1 MKILIL
7 SPLWGHEH
15 MPLNLFL
22 DKIRIAGFDGIDTW
36 IPENADDKNILFDYL
51 QRHEMPIV
59 THQHRAQGNTFAEFK
74 QSFLQNLYECA
85 EPSPVLINSH
95 TGRDWF
101 TLEQNLELLDIAQN
115 FSDKTGIKVA
125 HETHRGRMGYSPQT
139 TAELMQRNKH
149 YQITADLSH
158 WTCVTE
164 SLLQNFGNVLD
175 IALPRTLH
183 IHARIGYE
191 NGPQVPDPR
200 APEWAYVQE
209 AFLCWWDRI
218 VEYNRNEG
226 HETLTFTTEF
236 GPPPYMLTV
245 PFSNTP
251 VASQFEIN
259 CYMKDLL
266 RARYAG

>member
-22 DKIRIAGFDGIDTW
+22 DKIRVAGFDGIDTW
-36 IPENADDKNILFDYL
+36 TTEKAADKKILFDYL
-51 QRHEMPIV
+51 QKHEMPIV
-59 THQHRAQGNTFAEFK
+59 THQHRAQGDTFDEFK

-101 TLEQNLELLDIAQN
+101 TVEQNLELLDIAQN
-115 FSDKTGIKVA
+115 FSHKTGIKVA

-139 TAELMQRNKH
+139 TAELMHRNKH

-158 WTCVTE
+158 WACVTE
-164 SLLQNFGNVLD
+164 SLLQNFGHVLD
-175 IALPRTLH
+175 IALPRALH
-183 IHARIGYE
+183 IHARVGYE
-191 NGPQVPDPR
+191 NGPQVSDPR
-200 APEWAYVQE
+200 APEWAYALD
-209 AFLCWWDRI
+209 AFLGWWDRV
-218 VEYNRNEG
+218 VEYHRNAG

-236 GPPPYMLTV
+236 GPPPYMPTV
-245 PFSNTP
+245 PFKNTP